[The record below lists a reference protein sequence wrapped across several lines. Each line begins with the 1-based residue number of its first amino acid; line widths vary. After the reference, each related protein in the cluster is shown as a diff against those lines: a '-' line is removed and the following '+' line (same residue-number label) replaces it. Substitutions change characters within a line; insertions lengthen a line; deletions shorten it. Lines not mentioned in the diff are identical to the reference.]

1 MGCSGIMAMEVN
13 REAQVIKDKEAKD
26 IVAVAGTKVLG
37 SYMDYFR

>member
-13 REAQVIKDKEAKD
+13 REAQVREDKETKD
-26 IVAVAGTKVLG
+26 IAAVAEAKVLG